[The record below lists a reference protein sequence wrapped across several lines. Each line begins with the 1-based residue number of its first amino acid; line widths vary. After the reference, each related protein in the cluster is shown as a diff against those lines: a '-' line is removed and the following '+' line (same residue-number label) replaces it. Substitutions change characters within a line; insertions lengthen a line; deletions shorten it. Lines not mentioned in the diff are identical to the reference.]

1 MMLQLWWKYGSGNI
15 EKWKGFVAVASLLI
29 LWKRNWLQIQN
40 NIVKIRTKTV
50 IGLTTSIWLTFTC
63 SKSTIKSLEKGV
75 KYVQS
80 RQ

>member
-1 MMLQLWWKYGSGNI
+1 MKKFCCSSFFIDTVKKKL
-15 EKWKGFVAVASLLI
+15 
-29 LWKRNWLQIQN
+29 WLQIQN
-40 NIVKIRTKTV
+40 NVVKIRTKTV